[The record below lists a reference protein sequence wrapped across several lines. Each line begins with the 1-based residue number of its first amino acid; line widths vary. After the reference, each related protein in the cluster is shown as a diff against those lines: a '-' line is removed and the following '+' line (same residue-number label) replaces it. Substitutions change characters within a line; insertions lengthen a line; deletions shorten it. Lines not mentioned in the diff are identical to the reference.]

1 MRSLQVTTPHMK
13 CIYNCP
19 FCISKSHKHDNKF
32 DDNYHNN
39 PDLWKKNLI
48 NVLKDNKEL
57 KYVVITG
64 TNEPMQSKDC
74 VSDIIKIVR
83 KYRSDIQIEIQTR
96 YYQEDV
102 IYKSID
108 VVCYSISNYK
118 LINKIKL
125 VNKKNRF
132 VFILTDS
139 FNNVTLNDIIDMLP
153 ENVPE
158 LTFKILHNS
167 NGDNMKMDKWI
178 ENHKIDDTVKERLKE
193 DINTYTGNLSIRF
206 DANCMDAKD
215 RYKIFR
221 EDGNIYEDWG

>member
-48 NVLKDNKEL
+48 NVLKDNKDL

-96 YYQEDV
+96 YYQEND
-102 IYKSID
+102 IYNSID

-139 FNNVTLNDIIDMLP
+139 FNNVMLNDIINMLP
-153 ENVPE
+153 ENVQE

-167 NGDNMKMDKWI
+167 NGDNIKMDEWI
-178 ENHKIDDTVKERLKE
+178 GNHKIDDIAKGRLKE
-193 DINTYTGNLSIRF
+193 DINTYTGNLSIMF
-206 DANCMDAKD
+206 DANCMDAKG